1 MRLLANSVT
10 SASDG
15 EPLAEEYTLAFW
27 FLNGDADRSRGVNA
41 ADYAIIDASYSYQQ
55 QHGVPPEGWS
65 WDDGDFDYSGSI
77 DATDYAIIDN
87 GYFVHLYEPTDF
99 YVTALSS
106 SSIRLAWDDVEG
118 ENTWR
123 IQRSTDGANF
133 VWYQDLPAN
142 TTTFDDTN
150 LSQGTRYWYRVR
162 GVGPGGFDTGASAKK
177 AATTVLPAP
186 NHVTAIAQSLP
197 GSATIE
203 WRDNATAES
212 GFAIYRSLNGGAFEQ
227 IGTSAAD
234 ATSFTAE
241 GLLDTVQY
249 TFRVRAFSQDTN
261 SGYTPIT
268 PLSPPPP
275 PGFNISALF
284 EYDPPSGQDQRLTL
298 TFTPGVEGLA
308 KQDILIEN
316 HETDEVID
324 FDFLFTDGAE
334 ADVATLTFPYSGH
347 PEGAILQNGNYQLR
361 ILGNTIA
368 TPGPDSVVY
377 LEEFSYEFFFLN
389 ADGNHD
395 RVVNTSDLNLI
406 SANWQQPGR
415 SFSQGDF
422 NYDGFVDS
430 RDLYLLGIH
439 WDLSLFA
446 PFMFNAWGDSTSS
459 VSLSW
464 DPNEVEGE
472 TEWEVWFADSGT
484 GAFTKVEPSLPAN
497 SSGTRYDGLPDGTP
511 YSFKIRAKLSGDTYT
526 PFSFLAEAPGG
537 HAPAIAS
544 HSFSE
549 RNSTRPDRSDVA
561 GSV

>member
-268 PLSPPPP
+268 PLGAPPADLV
-275 PGFNISALF
+275 SAHF
-284 EYDPPSGQDQRLTL
+284 EPDPPAGQQQHLTL
-298 TFTPGVEGLA
+298 TFSQGVSGLS
-308 KQDILIEN
+308 KSDISIEVQGS
-316 HETDEVID
+316 HPLATVD
-324 FDFLFTDGAE
+324 FDFAFNDTSGVDT
-334 ADVATLTFPYSGH
+334 ATLTFPYS
-347 PEGAILQNGNYQLR
+347 NGWWTR
-361 ILGNTIA
+361 T
-368 TPGPDSVVY
+368 T
-377 LEEFSYEFFFLN
+377 
-389 ADGNHD
+389 
-395 RVVNTSDLNLI
+395 
-406 SANWQQPGR
+406 WR
-415 SFSQGDF
+415 S
-422 NYDGFVDS
+422 
-430 RDLYLLGIH
+430 
-439 WDLSLFA
+439 
-446 PFMFNAWGDSTSS
+446 
-459 VSLSW
+459 
-464 DPNEVEGE
+464 
-472 TEWEVWFADSGT
+472 
-484 GAFTKVEPSLPAN
+484 
-497 SSGTRYDGLPDGTP
+497 
-511 YSFKIRAKLSGDTYT
+511 
-526 PFSFLAEAPGG
+526 
-537 HAPAIAS
+537 
-544 HSFSE
+544 
-549 RNSTRPDRSDVA
+549 
-561 GSV
+561 